1 MFIPFNN
8 KFSNSNIMSTNEST
22 HILLLQYMRII
33 SRQQDTLINTIN
45 SMQQQNENLYSLMS
59 DLIRLQ
65 NNTSTTTRQQ
75 PRTHASTNRT
85 RRTTINRPRTR
96 MFFPSTLSGI
106 TERMTRTPEIVRHAP
121 SMRVNIPGTVNQT
134 TTTEDIINE
143 SFNNY
148 NPISIRP
155 SLFQIRRATRI
166 LEFRDISNITHQICP
181 IDREILIPS
190 DTVMQILH
198 CNHYFRESNL
208 RRHFRHNTRCP
219 LCRFDIRNFIPSLVE
234 TSPLRSRRP
243 TIPPPP
249 PPPPPINLPS
259 SRHLISPPPRPP
271 PVPLPEDDDDD
282 FNFND
287 IENPFETRHSANINP
302 SHQSTREIQEL
313 LGRAIENVI
322 NSDSSGNNVLAF
334 EYSVSIGTN
343 SDNTTNE

>member
-1 MFIPFNN
+1 MFISFNN
-8 KFSNSNIMSTNEST
+8 KFSNSIIMSTNEST

-45 SMQQQNENLYSLMS
+45 SMQQQNENLYSLIS
-59 DLIRLQ
+59 DLIRIQ
-65 NNTSTTTRQQ
+65 NEVSTTRTTTTRQQ
-75 PRTHASTNRT
+75 PRTYASTNRT

-106 TERMTRTPEIVRHAP
+106 TERINRTPRIVTHAP
-121 SMRVNIPGTVNQT
+121 SMRVNIPGTVNQN
-134 TTTEDIINE
+134 TTTEDILNE
-143 SFNNY
+143 SFNSY

-166 LEFRDISNITHQICP
+166 LEFRDISNTTHQICP
-181 IDREILIPS
+181 IDREILNPS

-208 RRHFRHNTRCP
+208 RRHFRNNTRCP
-219 LCRFDIRNFIPSLVE
+219 LCRFDIRNYIPSLAE
-234 TSPLRSRRP
+234 TSPLLSSRP
-243 TIPPPP
+243 SIP
-249 PPPPPINLPS
+249 PPPPPINLPPT
-259 SRHLISPPPRPP
+259 RRTMPPPPP
-271 PVPLPEDDDDD
+271 PPPLPEDDDDD
-282 FNFND
+282 FSFND

-302 SHQSTREIQEL
+302 SQQSTQEIQEL
-313 LGRAIENVI
+313 LGRAIENAI

-343 SDNTTNE
+343 PDNTTNE

>member
-1 MFIPFNN
+1 MFISFNN

-33 SRQQDTLINTIN
+33 TRQQDTLINTIN

-106 TERMTRTPEIVRHAP
+106 TERMNRTPRIVTHPP

-166 LEFRDISNITHQICP
+166 LEFRDISNTTHQICP

-219 LCRFDIRNFIPSLVE
+219 LCRFDIRNYIFIRSITMYRQTIFDENGKADVGGVEEDGDAKAAALLKVELASKYSDTLLRILADVVNGTKDIMKDHFSSDAYEAIVQLIDVHKNSSSVPSAKAGAEDADE
-234 TSPLRSRRP
+234 T
-243 TIPPPP
+243 T
-249 PPPPPINLPS
+249 
-259 SRHLISPPPRPP
+259 
-271 PVPLPEDDDDD
+271 VA
-282 FNFND
+282 
-287 IENPFETRHSANINP
+287 TK
-302 SHQSTREIQEL
+302 
-313 LGRAIENVI
+313 
-322 NSDSSGNNVLAF
+322 
-334 EYSVSIGTN
+334 SVQN
-343 SDNTTNE
+343 

>member
-1 MFIPFNN
+1 MFISFNN
-8 KFSNSNIMSTNEST
+8 KFSNSIIMSTNEST

-45 SMQQQNENLYSLMS
+45 SMQQQNENLYSLIS
-59 DLIRLQ
+59 DLIRIQ
-65 NNTSTTTRQQ
+65 NEVSTTRTTTTRQQ
-75 PRTHASTNRT
+75 PRTYASTNRT

-106 TERMTRTPEIVRHAP
+106 TERINRTPRIVTHAP
-121 SMRVNIPGTVNQT
+121 SMRVNIPGTVNQN
-134 TTTEDIINE
+134 TTTEDILNE
-143 SFNNY
+143 SFNSY

-166 LEFRDISNITHQICP
+166 LEFRDISNTTHQICP
-181 IDREILIPS
+181 IDREILNPS

-208 RRHFRHNTRCP
+208 RRHFRNNTRCP
-219 LCRFDIRNFIPSLVE
+219 LCRFDIRNYIPSLAE
-234 TSPLRSRRP
+234 TSPLLSSRP
-243 TIPPPP
+243 SIP
-249 PPPPPINLPS
+249 PPPPPINLPPT
-259 SRHLISPPPRPP
+259 RRAMPPPPP
-271 PVPLPEDDDDD
+271 PPPLPEDDDDD
-282 FNFND
+282 FSFND

-302 SHQSTREIQEL
+302 SQQSTQEIQEL
-313 LGRAIENVI
+313 LGRAIENAI

-343 SDNTTNE
+343 PDNTTNE

>member
-106 TERMTRTPEIVRHAP
+106 TERMNRTPRIVTHPP

-166 LEFRDISNITHQICP
+166 LEFRDISNTTHQICP

-219 LCRFDIRNFIPSLVE
+219 LCRFDIRNYIPSLAE
-234 TSPLRSRRP
+234 TSPLLYSRP
-243 TIPPPP
+243 SIP
-249 PPPPPINLPS
+249 PPPPPINLPP
-259 SRHLISPPPRPP
+259 SRRAVPPPPP
-271 PVPLPEDDDDD
+271 PPPLPEDDDDD

-287 IENPFETRHSANINP
+287 IENPFETRHSTNINP
-302 SHQSTREIQEL
+302 SHQSTQEIQDL

-343 SDNTTNE
+343 SGNTTNE